1 MSSARIRKIF
11 PLDPQSPPNQKTPWY
26 PLCPNDTTTACH
38 ANYLTSDGLRE
49 CPTILRLEGDQASRC
64 HTLQQCC
71 LHHQKLVCAYMAIAA
86 NVYFCSPTAESLP
99 YACASAFVCQ
109 RLDHQWLH
117 SPWAGLPMVG
127 FPGAPAIRH
136 PPDTTMHSE
145 CLVLF
150 DVRVVLVLH
159 IFLLEVRL
167 RFIELPPTAGLLM
180 SL

>member
-1 MSSARIRKIF
+1 
-11 PLDPQSPPNQKTPWY
+11 
-26 PLCPNDTTTACH
+26 
-38 ANYLTSDGLRE
+38 
-49 CPTILRLEGDQASRC
+49 
-64 HTLQQCC
+64 
-71 LHHQKLVCAYMAIAA
+71 MAIAA
-86 NVYFCSPTAESLP
+86 NVYFHSPTDGNV
-99 YACASAFVCQ
+99 CASAFVCQ

-136 PPDTTMHSE
+136 PPDTM
-145 CLVLF
+145 LVE
-150 DVRVVLVLH
+150 VRVVLVLH